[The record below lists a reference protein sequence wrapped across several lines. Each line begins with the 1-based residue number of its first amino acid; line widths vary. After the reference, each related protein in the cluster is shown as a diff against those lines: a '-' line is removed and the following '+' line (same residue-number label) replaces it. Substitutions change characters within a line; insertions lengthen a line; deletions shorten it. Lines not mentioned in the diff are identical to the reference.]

1 MAVVTLPNRQASQ
14 MAAIYIRTS
23 SEHQAEKAS
32 PEEQESDCRRL
43 AEQHGLN
50 VVAVYRDIE
59 RYRVGGRLV
68 DPSGTRSDRP
78 GLVAMLDDAVAGN
91 SK

>member
-1 MAVVTLPNRQASQ
+1 MIA
-14 MAAIYIRTS
+14 
-23 SEHQAEKAS
+23 
-32 PEEQESDCRRL
+32 RRL

>member
-1 MAVVTLPNRQASQ
+1 LKGAKFRLRSKRVIA
-14 MAAIYIRTS
+14 
-23 SEHQAEKAS
+23 
-32 PEEQESDCRRL
+32 RRL

-50 VVAVYRDIE
+50 VVAVYPDIDP
-59 RYRVGGRLV
+59 YRGGGRLV